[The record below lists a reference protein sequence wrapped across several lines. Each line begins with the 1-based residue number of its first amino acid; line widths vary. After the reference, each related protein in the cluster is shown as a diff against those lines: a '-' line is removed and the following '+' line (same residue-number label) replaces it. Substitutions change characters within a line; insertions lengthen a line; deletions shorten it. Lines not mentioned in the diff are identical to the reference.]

1 MRLFSLRSMS
11 SARTLSI
18 SREIRLRTTSSHFR
32 NSPSDAPGKHG
43 LPALLLTLQ
52 HMAFDDYVR
61 GASALQRREWGKVQG
76 RFEDV
81 SFIESAEQSL
91 RLVAGA
97 FEPIRNSSFEAD
109 LQSWASAEA
118 KTCERLGLA
127 RFLPGGQATL
137 ANCYPLHPITLLT
150 LPEMC
155 ARFGQHGRTLFS
167 FLTSREPHSAAEFLE
182 SETSQRALA
191 HCGA

>member
-1 MRLFSLRSMS
+1 MQ
-11 SARTLSI
+11 
-18 SREIRLRTTSSHFR
+18 
-32 NSPSDAPGKHG
+32 G
-43 LPALLLTLQ
+43 LPALLVTLQ

-76 RFEDV
+76 RFEDI

-97 FEPIRNSSFEAD
+97 FVRVPNPSFEAD
-109 LQSWASAEA
+109 LRSWASAEA
-118 KTCERLGLA
+118 ETYEGLGLA
-127 RFLPGGQATL
+127 RFLPGGKSTL
-137 ANCYPLHPITLLT
+137 SNCYPLHPITLLT

-167 FLTSREPHSAAEFLE
+167 FLASREPHSVAEFLE
-182 SETSQRALA
+182 AETVGIPLPTVGLDRLYDFFVTTSPSSVTRPGLLKLTPRFVK
-191 HCGA
+191 